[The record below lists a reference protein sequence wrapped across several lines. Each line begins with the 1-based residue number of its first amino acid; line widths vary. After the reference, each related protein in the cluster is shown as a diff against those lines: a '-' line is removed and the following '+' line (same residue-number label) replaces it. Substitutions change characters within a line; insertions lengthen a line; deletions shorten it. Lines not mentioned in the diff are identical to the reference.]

1 MNTQSLLSQLWLTST
16 QSDIFLY
23 LYQFGPKPASS
34 VAKHIHVERT
44 NTYKTIE
51 TMMRHG
57 LVAETFVWGTKQF
70 YIPDKSVLRHQIEH
84 QQQTLQAKAQIL
96 PQLEQE
102 LAKIES
108 DRISPLP
115 AMRFFQG
122 KEEFWQLVDDMITI
136 IQRYDYKLIRCFATN
151 TLESQT
157 GSQLFGS
164 YAHHLLEYFETHQIW
179 IELYLGN
186 GILLLEQMIKTYDKS
201 LLHDLPAGQNSLMIT
216 IIWPVVYIILFK
228 QYPVAIKI
236 EGQELS
242 DVINFLLK
250 QV

>member
-1 MNTQSLLSQLWLTST
+1 MHLTNSLTKLWLTPT

-34 VAKHIHVERT
+34 VAKHIWSERT

-57 LVAETFVWGTKQF
+57 LVAETTLHGTKQF
-70 YIPDKSVLRHQIEH
+70 YIPDKAVLRHQIEH
-84 QQQTLQAKAQIL
+84 QQQTLQVKEQLL
-96 PQLEQE
+96 PQIEQE

-115 AMRFFQG
+115 AMRFFQW
-122 KEEFWQLVDDMITI
+122 KDEFWQLVDDMIAVI
-136 IQRYDYKLIRCFATN
+136 ERYDYKLIRCFATN

-157 GSQLFGS
+157 GSQVFGS
-164 YAHHLLEYFETHQIW
+164 YAHDLLQYFDTHQIGV
-179 IELYLGN
+179 ELYLGN
-186 GILLLEQMIKTYDKS
+186 GILLLEQMIKTYDKT

-216 IIWPVVYIILFK
+216 IIWSVVYIMLFK
-228 QYPVAIKI
+228 QHPAGIKI
-236 EGQELS
+236 ESQELS